1 MSCELRF
8 FMNSLGEGVAHAPI
22 TPRLCGRQVGITPG
36 RDAKRKFGEA
46 KSEGFQ
52 EASRR
57 VGIAQN
63 ATVAAPTR

>member
-1 MSCELRF
+1 LLLQGTALHITEETIEKISDVGFRMSDLSQKSENL
-8 FMNSLGEGVAHAPI
+8 LI
-22 TPRLCGRQVGITPG
+22 L
-36 RDAKRKFGEA
+36 KRKFGEA